1 MTDSTRRIYSGRV
14 VTLDVAEVR
23 LPNGHVATLEIVGH
37 PGGAAVVA
45 VNAAGEVCLLRQYRH
60 AAGGW
65 LWEVPAGK
73 LDGKTP
79 DATAR
84 AELAEEAGLVAT
96 DWQSL
101 GHVVSSPGVFREV
114 VHLFLARGLASV
126 AAAPE
131 REEVFE
137 IHWVPIA
144 EAVERALHGDI
155 VDAKSV
161 VALLRAVDRVG
172 VTPSRGAPDYV

>member
-1 MTDSTRRIYSGRV
+1 VTETTRRIYTGRV
-14 VTLDVAEVR
+14 VTLDVADVR
-23 LPNGHVATLEIVGH
+23 LPNGHLATLEIVGH

-45 VNAAGEVCLLRQYRH
+45 LNAAGEVCLLRQYRH
-60 AAGGW
+60 VAGGW
-65 LWEVPAGK
+65 LWEIPAGK

-84 AELAEEAGLVAT
+84 AELAEEAGVAAR
-96 DWQSL
+96 DWLSL
-101 GHVVSSPGVFREV
+101 GQVVSSPGVFGEV
-114 VHLFLARGLASV
+114 VHLYLARDLAPV

-137 IHWVPIA
+137 VRWVPLS
-144 EAVERALHGDI
+144 EAIGRALSGEI

-161 VALLRAVDRVG
+161 IALLRAADRLAHA
-172 VTPSRGAPDYV
+172 S

>member
-1 MTDSTRRIYSGRV
+1 MTGTSRRIYTGRV
-14 VTLDVAEVR
+14 VTLDVEDVR
-23 LPNGHVATLEIVGH
+23 LPNGQLATLEIVGH

-45 VNAAGEVCLLRQYRH
+45 LDAAGAVCLLHQYRH
-60 AAGGW
+60 VAGGW
-65 LWEVPAGK
+65 LWEIPAGK
-73 LDGKTP
+73 LDGKTA

-84 AELAEEAGLVAT
+84 AELAEEAGMLAR

-114 VHLFLARGLASV
+114 VHLYLARDLVPV

-137 IHWVPIA
+137 VSWIPLA
-144 EAVERALHGDI
+144 AAVERALNGEI

-161 VALLRAVDRVG
+161 VALLRAADRLG
-172 VTPSRGAPDYV
+172 LGRLR

>member
-1 MTDSTRRIYSGRV
+1 MTESTRRIYAGRV

-23 LPNGHVATLEIVGH
+23 LPNGHLATLEIVGH

-45 VNAAGEVCLLRQYRH
+45 LNAAGQVCLLRQYRH
-60 AAGGW
+60 VAGGW

-84 AELAEEAGLVAT
+84 AELAEEAGLQAR
-96 DWQSL
+96 DWRSL
-101 GHVVSSPGVFREV
+101 GHVLSSPGVFREV
-114 VHLFLARGLASV
+114 VHLYLARELTAVLS
-126 AAAPE
+126 APE

-137 IHWVPIA
+137 VVWVPLA
-144 EAVERALHGDI
+144 EAVARALDGDI

-161 VALLRAVDRVG
+161 VALLRAAHQLNAG
-172 VTPSRGAPDYV
+172 GG

>member
-1 MTDSTRRIYSGRV
+1 MTDSTRRIYAGRV

-45 VNAAGEVCLLRQYRH
+45 VNAAGEVCLLHQYRH
-60 AAGGW
+60 VAGGW

-79 DATAR
+79 DETAR
-84 AELAEEAGLVAT
+84 AELAEEAGMVAR

-101 GHVVSSPGVFREV
+101 GQVVSSPGVFREV
-114 VHLFLARGLASV
+114 VHLYLARELTPV
-126 AAAPE
+126 PAAPE

-137 IHWVPIA
+137 VRWVPLG
-144 EAVERALHGDI
+144 EAVARALDGDI
-155 VDAKSV
+155 VDGKSV
-161 VALLRAVDRVG
+161 IALLRAADRLG
-172 VTPSRGAPDYV
+172 RRA

>member
-1 MTDSTRRIYSGRV
+1 MTEGSRRVYTGRV
-14 VTLDVAEVR
+14 VTLDVADVR

-45 VNAAGEVCLLRQYRH
+45 LNAAGEVCLLRQYRH
-60 AAGGW
+60 VAGGW
-65 LWEVPAGK
+65 LWEIPAGK

-84 AELAEEAGLVAT
+84 AELAEEAGLAAR
-96 DWQSL
+96 DWLSL
-101 GHVVSSPGVFREV
+101 GHIVSSPGVFREV
-114 VHLFLARGLASV
+114 VHLYLARDLAAV

-137 IHWVPIA
+137 LRWVPLA
-144 EAVERALHGDI
+144 EATARALSGEI
-155 VDAKSV
+155 VDAKTV
-161 VALLRAVDRVG
+161 VALLRAADRL
-172 VTPSRGAPDYV
+172 GAGD

>member
-1 MTDSTRRIYSGRV
+1 MTEPTRRIYTGRV
-14 VTLDVAEVR
+14 VTLDVTEVR
-23 LPNGHVATLEIVGH
+23 LPNGHLATLEIVGH

-45 VNAAGEVCLLRQYRH
+45 LNAAGEVCLLRQYRH

-65 LWEVPAGK
+65 LWEIPAGK

-84 AELAEEAGLVAT
+84 AELAEEAGVAAS

-101 GHVVSSPGVFREV
+101 GQIVSSPGVFREV
-114 VHLFLARGLASV
+114 VHLYLARGLESV
-126 AAAPE
+126 PAAAE
-131 REEVFE
+131 RDEVFE
-137 IHWVPIA
+137 LAWVPLA
-144 EAVERALHGDI
+144 LAVGRALSGEI

-161 VALLRAVDRVG
+161 VALLRAVHRLG
-172 VTPSRGAPDYV
+172 PPA

>member
-1 MTDSTRRIYSGRV
+1 MTESTRRIYTGRV
-14 VTLDVAEVR
+14 VTLDVTDVL
-23 LPNGHVATLEIVGH
+23 LPNGHRATLEIVGH
-37 PGGAAVVA
+37 PGGSAVVA
-45 VNAAGEVCLLRQYRH
+45 LNAGGEVCLLRQYRY

-84 AELAEEAGLVAT
+84 AELAEEAGVVAR

-101 GHVVSSPGVFREV
+101 GRIVSSPGVFREV
-114 VHLFLARGLASV
+114 VHLYLARDLAPV
-126 AAAPE
+126 PAAPE

-137 IHWVPIA
+137 VCWVPLA
-144 EAVERALHGDI
+144 DAVRRALEGDI
-155 VDAKSV
+155 ADAKSV
-161 VALLRAVDRVG
+161 VALLRAADRLG
-172 VTPSRGAPDYV
+172 VRR